1 MQFKRFDVT
10 FHTEKMEE
18 SKRFY
23 RDHFGFAVTSES
35 EWYIELY
42 APENK
47 VGISF
52 VRAQREDGEFFAGG
66 GVILSFEVDDVYKE
80 HDRLV
85 SEGLHIVQEIEDK
98 PWGEKSFVVNDPNG
112 VHVYIYDIPHK
123 YSPFGESFS
132 P

>member
-10 FHTEKMEE
+10 FHTEKMDE

-23 RDHFGFAVTSES
+23 QNHFGFVLTSES

-42 APENK
+42 SPEDK
-47 VGISF
+47 IGISF
-52 VRAQREDGEFFAGG
+52 VRAEREDGEFFAGS

-80 HDRLV
+80 RDRLAG
-85 SEGLHIVQEIEDK
+85 EGLHIAQEIENK
-98 PWGEKSFVVNDPNG
+98 PWGERSFVVNDPNG

-123 YSPFGESFS
+123 
-132 P
+132 